1 MASWGSCD
9 FAQLQELQ
17 NRLKKLQNA
26 DMQKFCVEASREL
39 AARLLALVI
48 PRTPVGRKP
57 NLKQLGGEA
66 AKKTV
71 RVKSAS
77 GKSQT
82 FLSREGAILEA
93 HWGGYMG
100 GTLRRGWTAKS
111 EAEAESGSGRSIA
124 ADGVQYA
131 QSIPV
136 VKSGESYQITVINP
150 VRYASY
156 VEFGHRQTPGRY
168 VPALGKRLKASWVKG
183 QYMLTISEKQLAS
196 IAPGILERKLQ
207 AFLTEVFNG

>member
-9 FAQLQELQ
+9 FKQLQELQ
-17 NRLKKLQNA
+17 NRIKKLQSV
-26 DMQKFCVEASREL
+26 DMQRFCIDASREL

-57 NLKQLGGEA
+57 TLMQLGGPG
-66 AKKTV
+66 AKKTL
-71 RVKSAS
+71 RVKGSS

-82 FLSREGAILEA
+82 FLSREGAILSQ

-100 GTLRRGWTAKS
+100 GTLRRGWTAKT
-111 EAEAESGSGRSIA
+111 EAEAESGSGGSSA
-124 ADGVQYA
+124 SAGAQYA

-136 VKSGESYQITVINP
+136 QKSGDSYQITVINP

-156 VEFGHRQTPGRY
+156 VEYGHRQTPGRF
-168 VPALGKRLKASWVKG
+168 VPALGKQLKASWVKG
-183 QYMLTISEKQLAS
+183 KYMLTISEKQLAS
-196 IAPGILERKLQ
+196 VLPGILERKLND
-207 AFLTEVFNG
+207 FFTEAFNG